1 MVHIEVKGP
10 DRLRPHAQ
18 RSSQRTQPVD
28 HLRNAE
34 VGTGITHRLKV
45 TSHTEIIGKRL
56 LVLE

>member
-10 DRLRPHAQ
+10 DRLRPYTQ
-18 RSSQRTQPVD
+18 RSGKRTQPVD

-34 VGTGITHRLKV
+34 VRTRVTYRLKV